1 MRLARKYLR
10 CLLPSATL
18 VALVVALASAG
29 AARAEPEWYS
39 GLLRVCADPNNMPYS
54 DRAGEG
60 FENKLAE
67 LVASAMGRKLVYTWW
82 PQRRGFIS
90 HALDRNKCD
99 AVMGVPQM
107 DSLATTRPYYRST
120 YVYVTRKDRDLTFSS
135 MEAPELRKLKIGVTM
150 IGNDGWNTP
159 PAHALAE
166 QHIVDNV
173 KGFMVYGDYSRK
185 NPPARLIHAVEDG
198 DIDVAA
204 AWGPLAG
211 YFAGIS
217 KVPLRVVPIT
227 DTLPFLPLSFTY
239 SISMGVRK
247 YDASLQEQLNEV
259 IIRNRDQIRR
269 LLDSYGIPQ
278 V

>member
-1 MRLARKYLR
+1 MNMRRRLLLLAV
-10 CLLPSATL
+10 P
-18 VALVVALASAG
+18 ALALAVGSWDVP
-29 AARAEPEWYS
+29 RSLAEPEWYS

-67 LVASAMGRKLVYTWW
+67 LVAKAMGRRLVYTWW

-90 HALDRNKCD
+90 HALDRNRCD
-99 AVMGVPQM
+99 VLMGVPQM
-107 DSLATTRPYYRST
+107 DTVATTRPYYRST
-120 YVYVTRKDRDLTFSS
+120 YVFVTRKDRNLTFSS
-135 MEAPELRKLKIGVTM
+135 MKAPELRKLSIGVAM

-166 QHIVDNV
+166 ERIVDNV
-173 KGFMVYGDYSRK
+173 KGYMVYGDYSQK
-185 NPPARLIHAVEDG
+185 DPPARLIRAVEDG
-198 DIDVAA
+198 EIDIAA

-211 YFAGIS
+211 YFAKVS
-217 KVPLRVVPIT
+217 PVPLRVVPIT
-227 DTLPFLPLSFTY
+227 DTISFLPLSFTY

-247 YDASLQEQLNEV
+247 YDAALQEELNEV
-259 IIRNRDQIRR
+259 IIRKRDEIRK
-269 LLDSYGIPQ
+269 LLDSYGVPQ